1 MIKDVLCPECNKES
15 LHKMGFVISGRRKVQ
30 RYMCNACY
38 RTTMKPLVKAETET
52 LPSQSLVPVSK
63 DNICNALQ
71 C

>member
-1 MIKDVLCPECNKES
+1 MIKDALCPECHKET

-38 RTTMKPLVKAETET
+38 RTTMKPLVKNETEVM
-52 LPSQSLVPVSK
+52 PSISITSVPRNK
-63 DNICNALQ
+63 IYDALQ